1 LSSVESP
8 PSRARIALWI
18 AAAVVLLTASVLV
31 LVFGRDSGG
40 QAAAPTTTLSREQ
53 ELAKLRAEAV
63 QAAQTYFPRQDAAE
77 AAGDPNM
84 LDGMFVSGSDLE
96 AELKKRIVERR
107 ARGEVQETKSRT
119 EQVEVVKL
127 DPTKAQ
133 VRLVNII
140 TSSVTKDLATGKV
153 KERFRTGKGT
163 WRLYLARIGDRWLVE
178 GLGSEGRTGKDG
190 SG

>member
-1 LSSVESP
+1 LSSVASP

-31 LVFGRDSGG
+31 LLFGRDSGG

-63 QAAQTYFPRQDAAE
+63 EAAQTYFPRKDAAE
-77 AAGDPNM
+77 AAGDPSM

-107 ARGEVQETKSRT
+107 ARGEVQETQSRT
-119 EQVEVVKL
+119 ENVEVVKL
-127 DPTKAQ
+127 DSSKAQ
-133 VRLVNII
+133 VRFTNVVL
-140 TSSVTKDLATGKV
+140 SSSINYADTGEV
-153 KERFRTGKGT
+153 KQRFGTGKGT
-163 WRLYLARIGDRWLVE
+163 WRLYLVRAGDRWLVE
-178 GLGSEGRTGKDG
+178 GLTPEGLPAEEGT
-190 SG
+190 S